1 MKDKPKFQFNFDYM
15 IRAMICILL
24 AISIAFCNTPAE
36 QTTKI
41 AIEEQEAPN
50 FFPVTNYIYGQ
61 IEAIKQAGIN
71 PIKIDSS
78 NNKTDTSW
86 LKIEDFTQAFQEFLE
101 PNIDSSNLTHLFNE
115 SKFEDQTID
124 SYTFTYTA
132 KPSLPDSMTLQRWD
146 VYISP
151 ASNTI
156 KRIFM
161 VKKLSEQKE
170 LQLTWQSGQWCKTVV
185 ILTNAQGQQ
194 SVSSVQIIKWNF
206 E

>member
-1 MKDKPKFQFNFDYM
+1 MSK
-15 IRAMICILL
+15 ALCCILVAL
-24 AISIAFCNTPAE
+24 IIFSCKT
-36 QTTKI
+36 QVTQSVSTTTTEK
-41 AIEEQEAPN
+41 EVPN

-61 IEAIKQAGIN
+61 IEDIKQAGIN
-71 PIKIDSS
+71 PIKIDS
-78 NNKTDTSW
+78 NAHKTDTNW
-86 LKIEDFTQAFQEFLE
+86 LKVEDFKNAFKEFLT
-101 PNIDSSNLTHLFNE
+101 PTIDSSNLIHFFTE
-115 SKFEDQTID
+115 SKFEDQTIG

-132 KPSLPDSMTLQRWD
+132 RPSLPDSMALQRWD

-185 ILTNAQGQQ
+185 IVTNAQGQQ
-194 SVSSVQIIKWNF
+194 SVSAVQIIKWNF
-206 E
+206 D